1 MKKTILTTTLA
12 LGLGV
17 SGFTA
22 ADNAEAS
29 EHNINKQELAEM
41 AQSHSSELDN
51 APLHEGE
58 YHYNFN
64 LNNVDYDFKS
74 DGVNYTWAY
83 GSNAAAQAETAEQPA
98 PQVTE
103 APVQEQSAPQVT
115 ETPVQEEQPA
125 QETAEVA
132 QEAPQVEEVQEAPQV
147 EEVQEAPE
155 QNVQQT
161 EEDSQPAAPASTGST
176 KEQFLQA
183 GGTEA
188 MWQNIVMPESSGNP
202 NAVNE
207 LGYRGLGQTKESWGT
222 GSVAEQTAGMIN
234 YAEERYG
241 SVEAAMEFRNANN
254 WW

>member
-1 MKKTILTTTLA
+1 MFWRNSIMKKTILTTTLA

-83 GSNAAAQAETAEQPA
+83 GNNGAAQTETAEQPVQ
-98 PQVTE
+98 QVTE
-103 APVQEQSAPQVT
+103 TQVQEEQSAPQVT
-115 ETPVQEEQPA
+115 EAPA
-125 QETAEVA
+125 QEAVEVT
-132 QEAPQVEEVQEAPQV
+132 QEAP
-147 EEVQEAPE
+147 
-155 QNVQQT
+155 VQQT
-161 EEDSQPAAPASTGST
+161 EQDSQPAAPASSGST
-176 KEQFLQA
+176 KEQFLEA

>member
-12 LGLGV
+12 LGLGIG
-17 SGFTA
+17 GFTA
-22 ADNAEAS
+22 ADDAEAS

-41 AQSHSSELDN
+41 AQSHSSELDD

-83 GSNAAAQAETAEQPA
+83 GNGAAQPEAAEQPA
-98 PQVTE
+98 PQVN
-103 APVQEQSAPQVT
+103 
-115 ETPVQEEQPA
+115 ETPVQQEQPA
-125 QETAEVA
+125 QETVEVT
-132 QEAPQVEEVQEAPQV
+132 QEAPQVEEAQEAPAQT
-147 EEVQEAPE
+147 
-155 QNVQQT
+155 VQQPAQ
-161 EEDSQPAAPASTGST
+161 DSQSAAPAESGST
-176 KEQFLQA
+176 KAQFLEA

-188 MWQNIVMPESSGNP
+188 MWENIVMPESSGNP
-202 NAVNE
+202 DAVNE

-222 GSVAEQTAGMIN
+222 GSVAEQTSGMIN

>member
-12 LGLGV
+12 LGLGIG
-17 SGFTA
+17 GFTA

-29 EHNINKQELAEM
+29 EHNINKQDLAEM

-83 GSNAAAQAETAEQPA
+83 GNSGTAQPEAAEQPAEQVTEAPVQEEQPA

-103 APVQEQSAPQVT
+103 TAVQQ
-115 ETPVQEEQPA
+115 EQPA
-125 QETAEVA
+125 QEAVETT
-132 QEAPQVEEVQEAPQV
+132 QEAPQVEEAQEAPAQT
-147 EEVQEAPE
+147 
-155 QNVQQT
+155 VQQT
-161 EEDSQPAAPASTGST
+161 EQDSQPAAPAASGST
-176 KEQFLQA
+176 KAQFLEA

-188 MWQNIVMPESSGNP
+188 MWENIVMPESSGNP
-202 NAVNE
+202 DAVNE

-222 GSVAEQTAGMIN
+222 GSVAEQTSGMLN

>member
-17 SGFTA
+17 GGLAVT
-22 ADNAEAS
+22 DDAEAS
-29 EHNINKQELAEM
+29 EQNINKEELAEK
-41 AQSHSSELDN
+41 AQNHSSELDN

-64 LNNVDYDFKS
+64 LDQVEYDFQS

-83 GSNAAAQAETAEQPA
+83 NGYADQSAESTAAPEQTAEQDT

-103 APVQEQSAPQVT
+103 EQPAA
-115 ETPVQEEQPA
+115 EENVQEEQAQPVEEQPA
-125 QETAEVA
+125 TQETEET
-132 QEAPQVEEVQEAPQV
+132 QEAQPVEE
-147 EEVQEAPE
+147 
-155 QNVQQT
+155 
-161 EEDSQPAAPASTGST
+161 QPAAPVQNVEQPEENTQQSEPAADGST
-176 KEQFLQA
+176 KEQFLAA

-188 MWQNIVMPESSGNP
+188 MWDSIVMPESSGDP

-207 LGYRGLGQTKESWGT
+207 LGYQGLGQTKEHWGT
-222 GSVAEQTAGMIN
+222 GSVETQTEGMID
-234 YAEERYG
+234 YANDRYG
-241 SVEAAMEFRNANN
+241 SVEEAIEFRENNN